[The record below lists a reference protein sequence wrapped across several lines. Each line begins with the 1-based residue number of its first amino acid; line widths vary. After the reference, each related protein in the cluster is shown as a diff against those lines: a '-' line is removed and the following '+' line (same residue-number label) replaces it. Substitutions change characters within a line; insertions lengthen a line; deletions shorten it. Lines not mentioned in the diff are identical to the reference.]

1 MIGKMMNILII
12 ENEIYLAQKVV
23 SRLLDDGH
31 SCDYIESPNIDNLT
45 KEYDIVL
52 LSTSLPSNL
61 CKNIIKKYSE
71 NSIIILLV
79 SYISDE
85 TVTNPIKDGAKDYIM
100 KPFIMDELIRKIY
113 HYKDCRSM
121 QRELQTLRDY
131 FNFTMSDIDTT
142 DILLPPSFPVLI
154 ETNTQKCADKL
165 VFELSRKMDL
175 AINFISLSSTTW
187 QKQLTSISGKKIIYL
202 TNYHS
207 LKKNMKEFVIK
218 FIEDKDCIISTLEQE
233 SEFPFRKIEFN
244 NEEMLVSNSNI
255 MTINDYVKM
264 MVVNYQNKYP
274 DTELSKKLGISRK
287 SLWEKRKKLD
297 IEKKK

>member
-1 MIGKMMNILII
+1 MNILII

-233 SEFPFRKIEFN
+233 NEFPFRKIEFN

>member
-1 MIGKMMNILII
+1 MNILII

-45 KEYDIVL
+45 KEYDTIL
-52 LSTSLPSNL
+52 LSTSLPSAL
-61 CKNIIKKYSE
+61 CKNIIKRYSE
-71 NSIIILLV
+71 NAIILLLV
-79 SYISDE
+79 SYFSDE

-100 KPFIMDELIRKIY
+100 KPFIMDELVRKIY
-113 HYKDCRSM
+113 HYKECRSIR
-121 QRELQTLRDY
+121 RELQTLREY
-131 FNFTMSDIDTT
+131 FNFTMAEIDIKDV
-142 DILLPPSFPVLI
+142 LLPPSFPTLI
-154 ETNTQKCADKL
+154 ESNSQKCADKL

-175 AINFISLSSTTW
+175 PIVFISLTSTTW
-187 QKQLTSISGKKIIYL
+187 LKQVTAIQAKAIIYL
-202 TNYHS
+202 TDYHT
-207 LKKNMKEFVIK
+207 LKKNAKDNIIK
-218 FIEDKDCIISTLEQE
+218 IIEDKNCVISTLEQE
-233 SEFPFRKIEFN
+233 SDFPYRKIEFN
-244 NEEMLVSNSNI
+244 NDNILLGNSNI

-264 MVVNYQNKYP
+264 MVLSYQNKYP

>member
-1 MIGKMMNILII
+1 MNILII

-45 KEYDIVL
+45 KEYDTIL
-52 LSTSLPSNL
+52 LSTSLPSAL
-61 CKNIIKKYSE
+61 CKNIIKRYSE
-71 NSIIILLV
+71 NAIILLLV

-100 KPFIMDELIRKIY
+100 KPFIMDELVRKIY
-113 HYKDCRSM
+113 HYKECRSIR
-121 QRELQTLRDY
+121 RELQTLREY
-131 FNFTMSDIDTT
+131 FNFTMAEIDIKDV
-142 DILLPPSFPVLI
+142 LLPPSFPTLI
-154 ETNTQKCADKL
+154 ESNSQKCADKL

-175 AINFISLSSTTW
+175 PIVFISLTSTTW
-187 QKQLTSISGKKIIYL
+187 LKQVTAIQAKAIIYL
-202 TNYHS
+202 TDYHT
-207 LKKNMKEFVIK
+207 LKKNAKDNIIK
-218 FIEDKDCIISTLEQE
+218 IIEDKKCVISTLEQE
-233 SEFPFRKIEFN
+233 SDFPYRKIEFN
-244 NEEMLVSNSNI
+244 NDNILLGNSNI

-264 MVVNYQNKYP
+264 MVLSYQNKYP